1 MPKCRSL
8 SGLTA
13 HLLQAP
19 AYCAQAH
26 SIQADPRE
34 HEPNEVRLRF
44 HQFETCHS
52 AALDP
57 THVAISEGS
66 PGQRTHGSGLRGMAP
81 AAPAALQDF
90 GPLVF
95 GDHALN
101 LEQKIIL
108 RCAADRV
115 VQENN
120 LRARAAIVDQENL
133 MGVPACEPVRS
144 MDIDA
149 GDMAA
154 SNRIPQPLQRRTN

>member
-8 SGLTA
+8 SGLAA

-34 HEPNEVRLRF
+34 HETNEVRLRF

-52 AALDP
+52 AALGP
-57 THVAISEGS
+57 THVTISEGS
-66 PGQRTHGSGLRGMAP
+66 PGQRTYGSGLCGMAA

-120 LRARAAIVDQENL
+120 LRARAAKLVDQENL

-154 SNRIPQPLQRRTN
+154 SNRIP